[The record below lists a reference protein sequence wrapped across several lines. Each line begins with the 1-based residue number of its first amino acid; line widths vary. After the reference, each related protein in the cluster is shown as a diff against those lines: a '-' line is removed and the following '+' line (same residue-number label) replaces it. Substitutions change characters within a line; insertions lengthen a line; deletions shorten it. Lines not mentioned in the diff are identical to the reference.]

1 MENKKQK
8 VGIVTLPGNFNYGN
22 RLQNYAVTQ
31 AYESRGFKAESGAN
45 ALVLKPIEEENTTW
59 AGVPARKINDR
70 GTIETP
76 VMRELS
82 GKN

>member
-1 MENKKQK
+1 MGHHVEFMIDSK
-8 VGIVTLPGNFNYGN
+8 VLGGIIADYV
-22 RLQNYAVTQ
+22 RI
-31 AYESRGFKAESGAN
+31 GAN
-45 ALVLKPIEEENTTW
+45 ALVLKLIEEENTTW

-70 GTIETP
+70 GTTETP

>member
-1 MENKKQK
+1 MIDSK
-8 VGIVTLPGNFNYGN
+8 VLGGCRVADYVRI
-22 RLQNYAVTQ
+22 
-31 AYESRGFKAESGAN
+31 GAN

-76 VMRELS
+76 AI
-82 GKN
+82 

>member
-1 MENKKQK
+1 MIDSK
-8 VGIVTLPGNFNYGN
+8 VLGGGRVADYVRI
-22 RLQNYAVTQ
+22 
-31 AYESRGFKAESGAN
+31 GAN

-76 VMRELS
+76 VM
-82 GKN
+82 